1 MDFLR
6 DVHPGVFFFALFM
19 VLLLTGAMAFAAL
32 TSRRK
37 AAALAGLTAVSPGG
51 LAAGYRLVTGRASGP
66 ALTAPL
72 TGRACVWYEARVWES
87 RREIRDGK
95 SEWRWNDHGIATPDR
110 DVEISDGKVS
120 CLVQHDG
127 AEVHGS
133 GWSEWTGGENPPA
146 ERSPPLRPA
155 SETPGGGLQVSVQ
168 GTFAPRFRFRETI
181 IAPDATVFA
190 LGDCAAAE
198 PLPLTEDED
207 PDDLELYPEERN
219 AAWVMRKAEGK
230 PFLLTTRQPDAVMA
244 EAELAGKT
252 AVPFAL
258 AFAAL
263 AAFML
268 WARFGG

>member
-6 DVHPGVFFFALFM
+6 NVHPGVFFFALFM
-19 VLLLTGAMAFAAL
+19 VLFLAGGMGFAAVS
-32 TSRRK
+32 SRRK
-37 AAALAGLTAVSPGG
+37 VAAIAGVTAVPPSN
-51 LAAGYRLVTGRASGP
+51 LAPGYRLVFGRATGP

-72 TGRACVWYEARVWES
+72 TGRPCVWYKAQVWAS
-87 RREIRDGK
+87 QREIRDGK
-95 SEWRWNDHGIATPDR
+95 SEWRWQDVGAETPERGIEIR
-110 DVEISDGKVS
+110 DGTVS
-120 CLVQHDG
+120 CLVHHDG

-133 GWSEWTGGENPPA
+133 GWSEWTGAESPPTERNPPLH
-146 ERSPPLRPA
+146 PG

-168 GTFAPRFRFRETI
+168 GTFGPRFRFRETI
-181 IAPDATVFA
+181 IAQDTPVFA
-190 LGDCAAAE
+190 LGDCAVAE
-198 PLPLTEDED
+198 ALPLAEGEERDE
-207 PDDLELYPEERN
+207 LELYPEELN
-219 AAWVMRKAEGK
+219 ASWVMRQAKGK
-230 PFLLTTRQPDAVMA
+230 PFLISTSQPDAVMA